1 VGSLGCDPKD
11 QQPECRK
18 GPTHKTDVLELYLH
32 FSSASVGAP
41 QRQKGRESCA
51 AEPEGTV
58 CLVLLTHAKGWYR
71 DYAAS
76 GLVQA
81 R

>member
-1 VGSLGCDPKD
+1 MRSERSTARVQKGS
-11 QQPECRK
+11 
-18 GPTHKTDVLELYLH
+18 HKTDVLELYLH

-41 QRQKGRESCA
+41 QRQKERESCA